1 MTDSRSNTSNEDVG
15 SPYKWPFKWVNGV
28 ITPINGLKT
37 NGFLCFSC
45 TPINGVMGP
54 YLRLVFGPTLNE
66 VKSVF
71 FEIHGEQKVPPGF
84 FTTQP
89 KKPGHNEN
97 ESLCMGP
104 KKSNIKQRKMNQTS
118 TTKHQ
123 TWNHGWLLAKG
134 FHFIMQVHIIIFH
147 ANLYNFHHNFLSH
160 SPLLFSGLSVA
171 CATWRSISPKKLTP
185 SEIFF
190 KSFWDNQISFGDS
203 DVLFWCR
210 NWQSCEYIDTSAIV
224 YRLTFC
230 KDENFKV
237 FKVQK
242 PTTHSYCWW
251 KKSCT
256 SW

>member
-1 MTDSRSNTSNEDVG
+1 MVLHWGWPVPNSRTCAGELPMTLAEVVRRWHGGGCLVGHSAQVGRS
-15 SPYKWPFKWVNGV
+15 
-28 ITPINGLKT
+28 
-37 NGFLCFSC
+37 
-45 TPINGVMGP
+45 
-54 YLRLVFGPTLNE
+54 
-66 VKSVF
+66 
-71 FEIHGEQKVPPGF
+71 PP
-84 FTTQP
+84 P
-89 KKPGHNEN
+89 P
-97 ESLCMGP
+97 P
-104 KKSNIKQRKMNQTS
+104 P
-118 TTKHQ
+118 
-123 TWNHGWLLAKG
+123 LLAKG

-242 PTTHSYCWW
+242 ATTHSYCWW